1 MLYSSCTNWT
11 VIVNFKF
18 RIFYLF
24 AFTSL
29 LIALFICTLHIFIW
43 SYRTL
48 YFPICSTYFK
58 IASCDIYVTSS
69 KWNNDWK
76 QAMCTKDI
84 FSNQFTGKY
93 ALPPHIQEIFNV
105 LSLATGKLGILQW
118 RTETQKQKSNFD
130 AKLVSKHVH
139 KSVLQDQRK

>member
-1 MLYSSCTNWT
+1 MFEKLGKQNDMKIFDYYKTNYCT
-11 VIVNFKF
+11 I
-18 RIFYLF
+18 Y
-24 AFTSL
+24 L
-29 LIALFICTLHIFIW
+29 LIYLI
-43 SYRTL
+43 
-48 YFPICSTYFK
+48 YFK

-69 KWNNDWK
+69 KRNNDWK

-84 FSNQFTGKY
+84 FSNQFTGNY
-93 ALPPHIQEIFNV
+93 VLPPHIKEIFNV